1 MRADGPAATAEITLT
16 PCISL
21 NEEKAGTVASLMTVG
36 NSPGPAKPP
45 HLRITATLKPDRDN
59 PVAAKCK
66 SRFIGELK
74 IDPPQVECFVVSL
87 RFVFSL

>member
-36 NSPGPAKPP
+36 NSPGPAKSP
-45 HLRITATLKPDRDN
+45 HLRIAATLKPDRDN

-74 IDPPQVECFVVSL
+74 IDPPQAECFVVSL
-87 RFVFSL
+87 RSVFSL